1 MKNPTFLKSQ
11 VKANWAYPDCT
22 NLKVNRTA
30 DITESK
36 MSEIEDIEDIL
47 ILEFIKAVENWKK
60 MVKNRNKDYLTM
72 TDLEFSKILTDFE
85 L

>member
-1 MKNPTFLKSQ
+1 
-11 VKANWAYPDCT
+11 
-22 NLKVNRTA
+22 
-30 DITESK
+30 